1 MIRFSRQLC
10 SVPVL
15 EDNRIIDVF
24 RGVSCGICR
33 VAVAGD
39 NLAVPSGKDV
49 GVGAVLLPD
58 GCFRNSHP
66 ITVMVRFSRELR
78 SVPVLEDNRII
89 DIFCGVG
96 CSIGRICNT
105 VCNRIIPTA
114 ERIASVNIAF
124 FCRSLRSRHFISV
137 MVRFPRKLC
146 SVPILEDNRVIDEIF
161 RVGRGIGRVAV
172 AGDNLAVPSG
182 KGVGVGAV
190 LLPDRHLRSS
200 HFISVM
206 IRFSRQLCSV
216 PVLEDNRIID
226 VFRGVSCDIGCVRNA
241 ICNRIIPTA
250 ERIASVNIAFFCRS
264 FRSSHL
270 VSVVIHIG
278 LQKRSVL
285 IQKADP
291 IFQPNRIVD
300 EVE

>member
-1 MIRFSRQLC
+1 
-10 SVPVL
+10 
-15 EDNRIIDVF
+15 
-24 RGVSCGICR
+24 
-33 VAVAGD
+33 
-39 NLAVPSGKDV
+39 
-49 GVGAVLLPD
+49 
-58 GCFRNSHP
+58 
-66 ITVMVRFSRELR
+66 MVRFSRQLR

-137 MVRFPRKLC
+137 MVRFSRKLC

-182 KGVGVGAV
+182 KGVGIGAI
-190 LLPDRHLRSS
+190 LRSDGS
-200 HFISVM
+200 LRNSYFISVM
-206 IRFSRQLCSV
+206 VRFSRQLRSV

-226 VFRGVSCDIGCVRNA
+226 IFCGVGCSIGRICNTV
-241 ICNRIIPTA
+241 CNRIIPTA

-264 FRSSHL
+264 LRSSHF
-270 VSVVIHIG
+270 VTVMIHIG
-278 LQKRSVL
+278 L
-285 IQKADP
+285 
-291 IFQPNRIVD
+291 
-300 EVE
+300 

>member
-24 RGVSCGICR
+24 RGVGRGIGR

-39 NLAVPSGKDV
+39 NLVVPSGEGV

-58 GCFRNSHP
+58 GCFRSSHLV
-66 ITVMVRFSRELR
+66 TVMV
-78 SVPVLEDNRII
+78 
-89 DIFCGVG
+89 
-96 CSIGRICNT
+96 
-105 VCNRIIPTA
+105 
-114 ERIASVNIAF
+114 
-124 FCRSLRSRHFISV
+124 
-137 MVRFPRKLC
+137 
-146 SVPILEDNRVIDEIF
+146 
-161 RVGRGIGRVAV
+161 
-172 AGDNLAVPSG
+172 
-182 KGVGVGAV
+182 
-190 LLPDRHLRSS
+190 
-200 HFISVM
+200 
-206 IRFSRQLCSV
+206 RFSRQLCSV
-216 PVLEDNRIID
+216 PVLEDDRIID
-226 VFRGVSCDIGCVRNA
+226 KFRSISGGIGRVCNA
-241 ICNRIIPTA
+241 ICNRLVPTA
-250 ERIASVNIAFFCRS
+250 ERIVSVNIAFFCRS

-285 IQKADP
+285 IQKADT